1 MERARHATDPRA
13 VGTSEGAEG
22 SAPGLP
28 PQPPPAANGYGIPPD
43 TDAAMAG
50 SAVPDQAPRDGPSDT
65 GAPSDVPPQSPA
77 QNPALRAEPGVGGAL
92 LYYAVWLPAP
102 SGLPAGPPIYLPAG
116 GMPLAGGGPSPA
128 GAAAMAGN
136 LAGMSGGGAGGGAAG
151 GAGVASGPM
160 PNEAQ
165 AHNQRLL
172 VWAIILGVMA
182 VHLPWIAYLVA
193 VHGCWGTFIDACW
206 QASVADGMLDDEV
219 DPFAETLGDP
229 FVFARIV
236 FLMLRVQAV
245 LSADWGEYSQAMQ
258 LSTGLGSF
266 VLTRIVAAN
275 GLVMQGR
282 GKAVYLAALCLT
294 LFVILFWAELHLTS
308 DQGHPLLGDDTVL
321 DYISQTLPP
330 DFASYGSVRDGLM
343 QLLQFLRLADALI
356 LGACLALPTSQRK
369 TA

>member
-1 MERARHATDPRA
+1 MEGARSATDPRA
-13 VGTSEGAEG
+13 VGAADAPALTGADMPAPPSPLSEASVPSETAMAAHGPP
-22 SAPGLP
+22 SALSEEAI
-28 PQPPPAANGYGIPPD
+28 QPAATLPD
-43 TDAAMAG
+43 AHGQVAM
-50 SAVPDQAPRDGPSDT
+50 PPSDLN
-65 GAPSDVPPQSPA
+65 A
-77 QNPALRAEPGVGGAL
+77 GGPL
-92 LYYAVWLPAP
+92 LYYAVWLPGPAGHP
-102 SGLPAGPPIYLPAG
+102 SGPPLYLPAG
-116 GMPLAGGGPSPA
+116 GMPVPQGGVPPAPVAGFAGQLAGASVGGS
-128 GAAAMAGN
+128 
-136 LAGMSGGGAGGGAAG
+136 GAAG
-151 GAGVASGPM
+151 GPM

-206 QASVADGMLDDEV
+206 QATAAEGMLEGEV

-229 FVFARIV
+229 FLFARIV

-282 GKAVYLAALCLT
+282 GKAIYLAAICLT